1 MRSSNLT
8 RDLSWSSSFIANA
21 MRSKLFLIKV
31 CTVLVVQFCSVN
43 SQAQLSWNQA
53 GGFPGTNGSHIAVPN
68 SPTVNITGTFTLEA
82 WINPF
87 ITTTIPM
94 SVISKGAGTFTRYA
108 MRVNNNRIL
117 LFCNTSQRLISKS
130 SNPIPLNTWTHVA
143 ANLDTSGVYRIYI
156 NGALDTSSTF
166 AGVFP
171 NSGTD
176 TLFIGSSGTANPF
189 NGLIEN
195 VRVWNTALP
204 QATILGLMLTPFA
217 AGGDSP
223 INRLVL
229 SIPFQNNTGTG
240 SLFSAMDHSRYG
252 NNGLIRNVSAVNQSN
267 NPSHIQQINDCLFT
281 SSGGAI
287 TAPDDASLSPTTQ
300 LTIECWVFPKTDNYG
315 LVYKGS
321 LISAN
326 ANYGLKVSS
335 GKLQASINNV
345 TISSNDSVKK
355 ERWSHVAFTYFAPTG
370 GYEFFING
378 RRGSTGNI
386 APANITDGAD
396 SLLFPIFV
404 GSPNFSGF
412 FDELRISKTKKTI
425 GEINSTMFTSLNES
439 NDNDNY
445 TTVVYNLDGST
456 LPSTSEGTRGNL
468 RGIMFALTG
477 ISGATRQSPLSGL
490 ALTNF
495 QDGFLLNAANK
506 RVPSTGT
513 SGIVRDTIEVLSSDA
528 LTDLDLFIAMNHSA
542 ESNIILSLKSPVGT
556 SVDFFL
562 NTSLSTNASNLITI
576 FDSDA
581 DSSLVSGSYHH
592 FGPRIKPDVDF
603 DAAFAGINP
612 KGKWV
617 LTINDA
623 VSSDTGFISA
633 WGLRLNNSTS
643 TPFRLECTSLIEGMY
658 NPTSNLLTGD
668 TMTYYLKQTD
678 GVTIVDSAK
687 AMLSSSGTAQ
697 PLFTKAQPMTS
708 YFLVLKH
715 RNSLETWSSTVISFA
730 QLTNQASYSFQDAAS
745 KAFGNNM
752 KQVDSSPVR
761 FAVYSG
767 DVNRDGT
774 VDATDL
780 STIDNDAANFLGGYV
795 LSDLTGDGFV
805 DGTDF
810 LIADNNA
817 ANFVSVIRP

>member
-1 MRSSNLT
+1 MRNTNSE
-8 RDLSWSSSFIANA
+8 RDLSWPLSFIANA
-21 MRSKLFLIKV
+21 MISKLLLITI
-31 CTVLVVQFCSVN
+31 CIALVVQFCPVDSH
-43 SQAQLSWNQA
+43 AQMSWDQA
-53 GGFPGTNGSHIAVPN
+53 GSFPGTSGSHIAVPN

-87 ITTTIPM
+87 VT
-94 SVISKGAGTFTRYA
+94 SVLAMGIISKGSGLSTRYA
-108 MRVNNNRIL
+108 MRINNNRIL
-117 LFCNTSQRLISKS
+117 IFCNTSQRLISKA

-143 ANLDTSGVYRIYI
+143 ATLDTSGVFRIYI

-166 AGVFP
+166 AGLFP

-176 TLFIGSSGTANPF
+176 TLFIGSSGTSSSM
-189 NGLIEN
+189 NGLIDN
-195 VRVWNTALP
+195 ARVWNTALP
-204 QATILGLMLTPFA
+204 QVTILGLMLSPFA

-223 INRLVL
+223 VNRLVL
-229 SIPFQNNTGTG
+229 SITFQNNTGNG

-267 NPSHIQQINDCLFT
+267 NPSHIQQISDCLFT
-281 SSGGAI
+281 SSGGAV

-300 LTIECWVFPKTDNYG
+300 LTIECWIFPKTDNYG

-321 LISAN
+321 LAAVN

-355 ERWSHVAFTYFAPTG
+355 ERWSHIAFTYFAPTG

-378 RRGSTGNI
+378 KKGTTGNI
-386 APANITDGAD
+386 TPANITDGAD
-396 SLLFPIFV
+396 SLVFPFFM
-404 GSPNFSGF
+404 GSSGFSGF
-412 FDELRISKTKKTI
+412 FDELRISKTKKTV
-425 GEINSTMFTSLNES
+425 GEINGTMFTSLNES
-439 NDNDNY
+439 NDNDSY

-456 LPSTSEGTRGNL
+456 LPSTTEGTRGNL

-477 ISGATRQSPLSGL
+477 FSGATRQSPMSGL
-490 ALTNF
+490 AQTNF
-495 QDGFLLNAANK
+495 QDGFLINAANK

-513 SGIVRDTIEVLSSDA
+513 SGIVRDTLEILSSDA

-542 ESNIILSLKSPVGT
+542 ESNMILSLKSPVGT
-556 SVDFFL
+556 SVDFFV

-581 DSSLVSGSYHH
+581 DSSLVSGRYHH

-623 VSSDTGFISA
+623 VTSDTGFISA
-633 WGLRLNNSTS
+633 WGLKLNNSAS

-658 NPTSNLLTGD
+658 NPSTNLLTGD

-678 GVTIVDSAK
+678 GVTVVDSAK
-687 AMLSSSGTAQ
+687 AVLNSSGTAQ

-730 QLTNQASYSFQDAAS
+730 QLTNQASYNFQDAAS

-761 FAVYSG
+761 FAVFSG

-795 LSDLTGDGFV
+795 LSDLTGDSFV

-817 ANFVSVIRP
+817 SNFVSVIRP